1 MEIFSSDPERGVS
14 NVHVEKLLW
23 RKENYLMFIF

>member
-1 MEIFSSDPERGVS
+1 MENFSSDPEWGVS
-14 NVHVEKLLW
+14 NVHVEKLLC

>member
-1 MEIFSSDPERGVS
+1 MENFSSDSERGVS

-23 RKENYLMFIF
+23 RKENYSISIL